1 MMGKKWL
8 MMVAAIAAVLLLAA
22 CGFQQT
28 PAESQPPQSEEPSQ
42 SEQLPEE
49 ESAPA
54 EEEPATEE
62 EVPTMVIGEETLI
75 TAVEEGTLQNYEE
88 YRGYLQQIIFSWGGE
103 SWGSVDRESFGICL
117 VLPGLTQLC
126 AQMRAEGLDE
136 TQPDWAG
143 LRDAFCEMCV
153 QMQEDAQMFDLPEMT
168 GNIWL
173 LNDYNNEQI
182 LLYISDGAVLYDV
195 MADQRIT
202 IPPLTEE

>member
-1 MMGKKWL
+1 MGKKLL
-8 MMVAAIAAVLLLAA
+8 MMVAAIAVVLLFAA
-22 CGFQQT
+22 CGSQQT
-28 PAESQPPQSEEPSQ
+28 PAENQPPQSEELSQ
-42 SEQLPEE
+42 SEQLLEE

-54 EEEPATEE
+54 EEEPAAEE

-75 TAVEEGTLQNYEE
+75 KAAEEGTLQNYEE
-88 YRGYLQQIIFSWGGE
+88 YRNYLQQTVFYWGGE
-103 SWGSVDRESFGICL
+103 SWGSVDRDNFGICL
-117 VLPGLTQLC
+117 VLPGLTELC

-143 LRDAFCEMCV
+143 MRDAFCETCV

-202 IPPLTEE
+202 VPPLTEE